1 MSSIT
6 SLQGKR
12 KSIALRDNLHG
23 FGATK
28 LASSRS
34 ASVSY
39 PGGGSG
45 FLDGSKLLYYT
56 SSGLTSG
63 AISNIVSTSS
73 DFTVTHSIGASIPS
87 TGRYVLIAG
96 CSTSGYNNIW
106 EVSSSTNNTCVVS
119 CPLNLGTPTTKGTLY
134 FFGTGVL
141 NETQSNVIIS
151 ENGSFLTADTNDSL
165 VMLYKTSGYIV
176 PRVDV
181 TAKMYLMAGGGSGG
195 GSGRGYSSY
204 TLGTTA
210 SGSTVSIG
218 TSTSSSYSHI
228 VKHPTASIVF
238 ITNDR
243 LYNTTTSGVRPYSIS
258 AAGAFTAK
266 TLQQVG
272 ATSQSIQSLCIDP
285 AGKYLYMLNR
295 TANTVHLGTIDQ
307 STYEVTV
314 SATSYTTNLYGYTS
328 TTPYHAQVDRTGKF
342 LFVLCIGN
350 ATTAGIAVFAI
361 NQTDGTLTAASFTTI
376 ANLPAYSTYS
386 AGNLSSGKIA
396 VHPTLNRIYCAA
408 TALYGFNYYSYDG
421 TTGALTFISRW
432 DHGNTAAIVRSVAIN
447 ATGTALV
454 VGGTWGSTG
463 SVWPFSLGTSTGNYT
478 FGTRSDG
485 GGSVD
490 TSSHTIFD
498 PTGYLILQ
506 PGSGGSSYG
515 YVRHWLYNPSTNT
528 ASVATGVDRYN
539 NGVNVSTVVIVN
551 GYVISVSNSGYSAG
565 LPAAQSYAISVT
577 TVDTYGGGGGAGA
590 MSGYN
595 GTNTYTLLANNI
607 YQLSIGAGG
616 AGSTGSGSNGTNS
629 VLTNLTAG
637 STVYTASGGGKGGSA
652 GSVNGSTGGCGGG
665 GSGNSASTATT
676 GGTSDSSFYAGGAG
690 SSLGGQGGGL
700 SAAGGASGP
709 PGATATGVT
718 NVGTA
723 LSSLY
728 YHFGGGG
735 FAGVKTG
742 DLAFPASQYLY
753 GAGGGQYGIPSVFTS
768 MSAAPNT
775 GSGGGGTAY
784 ISSSG
789 TGSAGG
795 NGGSGFLLIQ
805 VIK

>member
-63 AISNIVSTSS
+63 AISNIISTSS

-106 EVSSSTNNTCVVS
+106 EVSSSTSNTCVVS

-151 ENGSFLTADTNDSL
+151 ENGSFLTSDTNDSL

-204 TLGTTA
+204 TVGTTA
-210 SGSTVSIG
+210 SGSAVTLQ
-218 TSTSSSYSHI
+218 TSSSSYSHI

-238 ITNDR
+238 IANDR
-243 LYNTTTSGVRPYSIS
+243 LYSTTTSGVRPYSIS

-285 AGKYLYMLNR
+285 AGKYLYLLNR
-295 TANTVHLGTIDQ
+295 TAHTVHLGTINQ

-314 SATSYTTNLYGYTS
+314 SATSYTTNLSGYTG

-342 LFVLCIGN
+342 LFVLCVGN
-350 ATTAGIAVFAI
+350 GSSSAGIAVFTI
-361 NQTDGTLTAASFTTI
+361 NQTDGTLTGASFTTI
-376 ANLPAYSTYS
+376 ASFPSYSPYNAT
-386 AGNLSSGKIA
+386 NINVGKIA
-396 VHPTLNRIYCAA
+396 VHPTLNRIYCAS

-432 DHGNTAAIVRSVAIN
+432 DHGNTAALIRSVAIN

-454 VGGTWGSTG
+454 VGGTWSAAG
-463 SVWPFSLGTSTGNYT
+463 SVWPFSLDISTGNYT

-485 GGSVD
+485 GGSLP
-490 TSSHTIFD
+490 SSSYTIFD
-498 PTGYLILQ
+498 PTGYIIIQ
-506 PGSGGSSYG
+506 PGGASAAYT
-515 YVRHWLYNPSTNT
+515 RHYLYTPSTNT
-528 ASVATGVDRYN
+528 ATVSSATFDRSNPGY
-539 NGVNVSTVVIVN
+539 GASTAVVVN
-551 GYVISVSNSGYSAG
+551 GCVVSVSEGNTLAS
-565 LPAAQSYAISVT
+565 AQSYTISVT
-577 TVDTYGGGGGAGA
+577 TADTYGGGGGAGA

-700 SAAGGASGP
+700 NLAGGASGSMSD
-709 PGATATGVT
+709 TGVT
-718 NVGTA
+718 TVGTA

-735 FAGVKTG
+735 FAGVTINNNG
-742 DLAFPASQYLY
+742 FPLSQYLY
-753 GAGGGQYGIPSVFTS
+753 GAGIGQYGIPSVFTS

-789 TGSAGG
+789 TGAAGG

-805 VIK
+805 VAK